1 MEARVATNSVMRVLI
16 VGGECSGKS
25 SLSDTL
31 AKRLG
36 GVWVPE
42 YARSWVEHT
51 GREVSAG
58 DVDAI
63 VRGQREAGLAAV
75 THAQRTT
82 GIVIGDTCLLQSL
95 VYSQHYFGFAPGG
108 LEEKAKAELEGA
120 IVFVTDGD
128 IPWVSEI
135 KQRGVPAGRAAVQ
148 ELLVEQ
154 LAAFGKSYTV
164 LRGDLATRLD
174 AAEKILLPLLPPK
187 KPSE

>member
-1 MEARVATNSVMRVLI
+1 MEARVATNSVVRVLI

-25 SLSDTL
+25 SLSEAL

-36 GVWVPE
+36 SIWVPE
-42 YARSWVEHT
+42 YARGWVERT

-63 VRGQREAGLAAV
+63 VSGQRAAGVAAV
-75 THAQRTT
+75 AGAQQT
-82 GIVIGDTCLLQSL
+82 GVVVIQDTCLLQSL
-95 VYSQHYFGFAPGG
+95 VYSRHYFDFVPGG

-154 LAAFGKSYTV
+154 LAAFGKSYTL
-164 LRGDLATRLD
+164 LRGNLATRLD
-174 AAEKILLPLLPPK
+174 AAEKILLPLLLPK
-187 KPSE
+187 KLSE